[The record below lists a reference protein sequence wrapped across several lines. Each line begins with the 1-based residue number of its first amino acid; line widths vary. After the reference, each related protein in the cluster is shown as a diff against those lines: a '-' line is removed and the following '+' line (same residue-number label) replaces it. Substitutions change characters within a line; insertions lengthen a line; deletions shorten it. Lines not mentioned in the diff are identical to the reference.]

1 MLSLFFVAALSA
13 LADVAPSL
21 HYAEI
26 SRLKKTAKKVGV
38 FKTISY
44 LCTVDWKSRHVEMC
58 LYDEKE
64 T

>member
-44 LCTVDWKSRHVEMC
+44 LCTVYLKLGRNALRS
-58 LYDEKE
+58 YG
-64 T
+64 